1 LRLTLSRTSAAPY
14 VAQTMPPMILSSVL
28 SRLILLRCQQKL
40 FVFVVEVLVE
50 MLVAAAALARVDCC
64 VVLFVKIVF
73 FVVDFFVV
81 MMQPALILISEY

>member
-1 LRLTLSRTSAAPY
+1 

-50 MLVAAAALARVDCC
+50 MLVAAAALARVVFC
-64 VVLFVKIVF
+64 VVLIVTTVVFIVGHLIILLLLFQTCQVVNLKHLFIVWFV
-73 FVVDFFVV
+73 
-81 MMQPALILISEY
+81 